1 MRALLLTLTTR
12 GRSFVAAGVAAVL
25 CGLLIPEPDLVRIG
39 ALLVVVPLLSALG
52 AGRARYRLSCAR
64 RVIPSRVPVGQ
75 SAEMTV
81 RLTNV
86 SRLRTGLLLAE
97 DSLPYALGS
106 KPRFVLDGIGGG
118 GSREFRYQV
127 RPDARGKYVIGPLRV
142 RVADSF
148 GLVEI
153 NRAFAT
159 TSTLTVTPKII
170 ALARPSLTGN
180 WLGGDDGRRSIATSG
195 DDDVAP
201 RAYQIGDGLRRV
213 HWRSTARYGE
223 LMVRREEQHWR
234 NTATLFLDTRRLA
247 YSTTASFE
255 LAVTAAASVGVHL
268 AGEGF
273 EAQLVTD
280 AGLIP
285 RHGLFQDAL
294 LDALAVV
301 RPSRETGVHAGISAL
316 QVGGGQIIAVLGN
329 LTAEQARELS
339 ATRRGTAP
347 AMALVLAPSATSG
360 GASPRRG
367 AGTTAGDRE
376 QSAIAAILT
385 AAGWRAALVTAE
397 TPLAAAW
404 EQLHRLAQSGS
415 ALRSAA
421 AVPPEPAPETA
432 PRSNTAASVAE
443 G

>member
-1 MRALLLTLTTR
+1 VRALLLTLTTR
-12 GRSFVAAGVAAVL
+12 GRSFVAAGIAAMA

-39 ALLVVVPLLSALG
+39 ALLIAVPVLSALG

-64 RVIPSRVPVGQ
+64 RVTPARVATGQ
-75 SAEMTV
+75 PAEIAV

-97 DSLPYALGS
+97 DSLPYSLGS

-118 GSREFRYQV
+118 GTREFRYQA
-127 RPDARGKYVIGPLRV
+127 RSDARGKYVIGPLRV

-159 TSTLTVTPKII
+159 TSTLTVTPKVIP
-170 ALARPSLTGN
+170 LVRPQLSGN
-180 WLGGDDGRRSIATSG
+180 WLGGEDGRRSIAATG
-195 DDDVAP
+195 DDDAAP
-201 RAYQIGDGLRRV
+201 RAYQTGDPLRRV
-213 HWRSTARYGE
+213 HWRSTARHGE

-234 NTATLFLDTRRLA
+234 NTASLFLDTRRIA
-247 YSTTASFE
+247 HATASAFE

-280 AGLIP
+280 AGAIP
-285 RHGLFQDAL
+285 RHGSFQDSL

-301 RPSRETGVHAGISAL
+301 RPSRESGLHAGIGAL
-316 QVGGGQIIAVLGN
+316 QAGGGQIIAIVGY
-329 LTAEQARELS
+329 LTLEQARELA
-339 ATRRGTAP
+339 ATRRGSAP
-347 AMALVLAPSATSG
+347 AIALVIAPSGASAGSPGAG
-360 GASPRRG
+360 GAG
-367 AGTTAGDRE
+367 GTAGADQE
-376 QSAIAAILT
+376 YAAAVQLL
-385 AAGWRAALVTAE
+385 AGAGWRAALVNGE

-404 EQLHRLAQSGS
+404 QQLHRRSGGGIPDS
-415 ALRSAA
+415 AG
-421 AVPPEPAPETA
+421 AVPVPA
-432 PRSNTAASVAE
+432 VE

>member
-12 GRSFVAAGVAAVL
+12 GRSFLAAGIAAMA

-39 ALLVVVPLLSALG
+39 ALLIAVPLLSALG

-64 RVIPSRVPVGQ
+64 RVTPARVPVGQ
-75 SAEMTV
+75 PAEMAV

-97 DSLPYALGS
+97 DSLPYSLGS

-118 GSREFRYQV
+118 GTREFRYQV
-127 RPDARGKYVIGPLRV
+127 RSDARGKYVIGPLRV
-142 RVADSF
+142 RVADAF

-159 TSTLTVTPKII
+159 TSTLTVTPRVIP
-170 ALARPSLTGN
+170 LVRPQLSGN
-180 WLGGDDGRRSIATSG
+180 WLGGEDGRRSIAATG
-195 DDDVAP
+195 DDDAAP
-201 RAYQIGDGLRRV
+201 RAYQTGDPLRRV

-234 NTATLFLDTRRLA
+234 NTASLFLDTRRIA
-247 YSTTASFE
+247 HATTPAFE

-280 AGLIP
+280 AGAIP
-285 RHGLFQDAL
+285 RQGSFQDSL
-294 LDALAVV
+294 LEALAVV
-301 RPSRETGVHAGISAL
+301 RPSRESGLHAGIGAL
-316 QVGGGQIIAVLGN
+316 QAGGGQIIAVVGY
-329 LTAEQARELS
+329 LTLAQARELA
-339 ATRRGTAP
+339 ATRRGSAP
-347 AMALVLAPSATSG
+347 AMALVIAPS
-360 GASPRRG
+360 GASG
-367 AGTTAGDRE
+367 APGGGGMAGADQE
-376 QSAIAAILT
+376 YAAVVQLLT
-385 AAGWRAALVTAE
+385 AAGWRAALVNGE

-404 EQLHRLAQSGS
+404 QQLHRRSGGIPDS
-415 ALRSAA
+415 
-421 AVPPEPAPETA
+421 
-432 PRSNTAASVAE
+432 ASVVPVPATE

>member
-12 GRSFVAAGVAAVL
+12 GRSFVAAGVAAML
-25 CGLLIPEPDLVRIG
+25 CGLLIPEPDLLRIG
-39 ALLVVVPLLSALG
+39 ALLVAVPLLSALG

-64 RVIPSRVPVGQ
+64 RVIPARTPVGQ
-75 SAEMTV
+75 PAEMTI

-127 RPDARGKYVIGPLRV
+127 RSDARGKYVIGPLRV

-170 ALARPSLTGN
+170 PLARPPLSGN
-180 WLGGDDGRRSIATSG
+180 WLGGDDGRRSIAATG

-201 RAYQIGDGLRRV
+201 RAYQTGDGLRRV

-234 NTATLFLDTRRLA
+234 NTASLFIDTRR
-247 YSTTASFE
+247 
-255 LAVTAAASVGVHL
+255 
-268 AGEGF
+268 AG
-273 EAQLVTD
+273 APDDRVLR
-280 AGLIP
+280 AR
-285 RHGLFQDAL
+285 RHRRR
-294 LDALAVV
+294 V
-301 RPSRETGVHAGISAL
+301 
-316 QVGGGQIIAVLGN
+316 
-329 LTAEQARELS
+329 
-339 ATRRGTAP
+339 RRGP
-347 AMALVLAPSATSG
+347 PG
-360 GASPRRG
+360 
-367 AGTTAGDRE
+367 
-376 QSAIAAILT
+376 
-385 AAGWRAALVTAE
+385 RA
-397 TPLAAAW
+397 
-404 EQLHRLAQSGS
+404 RDSM
-415 ALRSAA
+415 RSW
-421 AVPPEPAPETA
+421 
-432 PRSNTAASVAE
+432 
-443 G
+443 